1 MTVKLP
7 LKTIALLAA
16 TPQGKRAIRNL
27 RSRIDTPANRQR
39 LNDAVDRARTR
50 TARTRPSG
58 S

>member
-27 RSRIDTPANRQR
+27 RARIDTPANRQR
-39 LNDAVDRARTR
+39 LNDAVGRARSR
-50 TARTRPSG
+50 AARTRPSEG
-58 S
+58 